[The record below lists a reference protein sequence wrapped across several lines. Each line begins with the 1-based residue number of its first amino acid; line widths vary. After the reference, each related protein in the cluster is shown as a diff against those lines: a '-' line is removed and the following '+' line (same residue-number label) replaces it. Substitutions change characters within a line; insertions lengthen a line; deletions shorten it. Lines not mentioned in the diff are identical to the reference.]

1 MLWTGAKGSRPWSS
15 RIIVASL
22 TALLSTA
29 TPSIADV
36 VVGRPLNQQYPNV
49 AHLSQDFSWTFPTST
64 FNSSTGAL
72 ITYTASDLPSWV
84 TFDGTTRTFS
94 GTPSAD
100 EDLGT
105 TRVTVTAS
113 DGSSVSARSAFGL
126 LVTSDPAPILTSSLQ
141 SQLPAASSLGRSQ
154 ILAGNKLHIPYGWSF
169 SVGWQGSTFQLPSD
183 NTVYTHATINGYEPL
198 PSWLMYSSDTYAM
211 WGIAPTSPQ
220 SEGTEFVF
228 VLSGANEVG
237 YAGTQTN
244 LTIVLGEGK
253 LSLATSAT
261 RYGSTLQTVNATVGI
276 QLDYT
281 LPTDIIA
288 VDGQGVR
295 NSQELSMTADTS
307 TAGSWLSFDG
317 TTRTLS
323 GTPPSDVVMSSPD
336 PTAVDVPVTVTNSL
350 GESLTFSLPLAIYP
364 AIFSNDTLPNV
375 YVDAGQ
381 PFSVS
386 LSNYIR
392 NSEQANIT
400 ASYSPSNAS
409 SWISYDADTLV
420 LSGNAPADLTADS
433 KVAVTLINLARTEG
447 GSASSLARR
456 DTPSNQAVFF
466 VALSGTDAGSP
477 AATGGDIPAGDG
489 TGPAAAARRKRVI
502 AGAVVGTILGLL
514 LIALLVFLCLRR
526 RKRQEA
532 EGRPNGSSVATKSPA
547 LSSSD
552 ERTLRDETSPA
563 FIAAPFKKMMNKE
576 GASPATLYGGSPFL
590 HADGKTLHHEQAVA
604 HDGSELRGI
613 LITSDRYAR
622 QSGEQATGYHSAGA
636 GAGAAAAGP
645 YDEDVYG
652 EHAYQ
657 QQPERPQQHG
667 MMSALVGGAKR
678 RQQQGGL
685 TSEEEEEEAARIAA
699 GMQHGRSQSAG
710 LGLSGVGMDASGGGE
725 DEPYRQRNAH
735 ARSRMSLRSS
745 VSRESWEDDLFY
757 EDNQRDS
764 RAANAGSFDGVAHSR
779 TTSIKALNAISEES
793 EVPRR
798 RGDGRVS
805 SRQSHMRHRSA
816 HIKTSPTFATTA
828 AFAAPASDE
837 SAEYD
842 RSYGGDHHI
851 MINGAEDGEGGQH
864 GSHNDFTIGTAQRVD
879 VRELGRNGSV
889 TARTPQLRHS
899 HGRNQSMQADAQPSP
914 SGAFEDAEDEALP
927 LPQGT
932 WAAPQGRSNRDS
944 AFSTMTT
951 DSNMLA
957 LSPYISYPEPGDN
970 ADAMSVSVYSPRPP
984 SLFGGASIASNVRPE
999 DTLRAVDY
1007 SRKAGPASPLLFPP
1021 SQAHLR
1027 PANRASS
1034 PTGQAPVAPP
1044 LRPQSA
1050 IVPEEL
1056 EATVSL
1062 GERIRIKLTPP
1073 GGPSMRGAAGSAG
1086 TRAGQKGKY
1095 VPLLDNVMMKAHG
1108 TWPLWLSEWVFW
1120 DPNMFELS
1128 GEVPLDFHLSEVTI
1142 ALVHRRPVATYSRP
1156 GSPKRLGGHRR
1167 QDSNDMTVEDEVV
1180 ARLTL
1185 IINQPQPGAYD
1196 NNVPLQRGVT
1206 GTAF

>member
-1 MLWTGAKGSRPWSS
+1 MLWTGAKGSRASSS
-15 RIIVASL
+15 RIVVSCLA
-22 TALLSTA
+22 ALLSTA
-29 TPSIADV
+29 APSFADV
-36 VVGRPLNQQYPNV
+36 AVGTPLDQQYPNV
-49 AHLSQDFSWTFPTST
+49 AHLSQDFSWTFPEST
-64 FNSSTGAL
+64 FNSSTGAQ
-72 ITYTASDLPSWV
+72 ITYTTSTLPSWV

-105 TRVTVTAS
+105 TKVTVTAS
-113 DGSSVSARSAFGL
+113 DGSSMSARSAFGL
-126 LVTSDPAPILTSSLQ
+126 LVTSDPAPILSYSLQ
-141 SQLPAASSLGRSQ
+141 SQLPVASSLGKSQ
-154 ILAGNKLHIPYGWSF
+154 ILAGNKLHIPFGWSF
-169 SVGWQGSTFQLPSD
+169 SVGWRGSTFYLPSN
-183 NTVYTHATINGYEPL
+183 NTVYTYATINGYEAL

-211 WGIAPTSPQ
+211 WGIAPNTPQ

-228 VLSGANEVG
+228 VLSGANELG

-253 LSLATSAT
+253 LSLSTSAT
-261 RYGSTLQTVNATVGI
+261 KYGSPLQTVNATVGI
-276 QLDYT
+276 ELEYT
-281 LPTDIIA
+281 IPTDIIA
-288 VDGQGVR
+288 VDGQGTR
-295 NSQELSMTADTS
+295 SSQQLNMTADTS
-307 TAGSWLSFDG
+307 EAGSWLSFDS

-323 GTPPSDVVMSSPD
+323 GTPPSDVIMNSPEA
-336 PTAVDVPVTVTNSL
+336 TTVDVSVTATDSL
-350 GESLTFSLPLAIYP
+350 GESLTFTVPLAIYP

-375 YVDAGQ
+375 YVEAGQ
-381 PFSVS
+381 PFAAS

-392 NSEQANIT
+392 NSDQANIT
-400 ASYSPSNAS
+400 ASFSPSNAS
-409 SWISYDADTLV
+409 SWIGYDADTLV
-420 LSGNAPADLTADS
+420 LSGTAPDNLTAEA
-433 KVAVTLINLARTEG
+433 KVAVTLTNLARTEG
-447 GSASSLARR
+447 DSAGSLARR
-456 DTPSNQAVFF
+456 DTPSNQAVFY
-466 VALSGTDAGSP
+466 VALNGTDAGSP
-477 AATGGDIPAGDG
+477 DATGGNIPAGDG
-489 TGPAAAARRKRVI
+489 TGPVAEKRKRVI
-502 AGAVVGTILGLL
+502 AGAVIGTIVGLL

-526 RKRQEA
+526 RKRREA
-532 EGRPNGSSVATKSPA
+532 EGRAPGSSIATKSPA

-563 FIAAPFKKMMNKE
+563 FIAAPFKKMMSKE

-604 HDGSELRGI
+604 NDGSELRGI

-622 QSGEQATGYHSAGA
+622 QSEEQAARYAA
-636 GAGAAAAGP
+636 VGAGAAAAGP

-652 EHAYQ
+652 DHAYE

-667 MMSALVGGAKR
+667 MMSALVGGGAKK
-678 RQQQGGL
+678 RQQHGGP
-685 TSEEEEEEAARIAA
+685 TVEEEEEAARIAA
-699 GMQHGRSQSAG
+699 GMQHGRSQSTG
-710 LGLSGVGMDASGGGE
+710 LGLTGVGMDASGSNE
-725 DEPYRQRNAH
+725 DDPYRQRNAH

-757 EDNQRDS
+757 DDNARDS
-764 RAANAGSFDGVAHSR
+764 RAATAGSFDGVAHSR
-779 TTSIKALNAISEES
+779 TTSIKALTGIAEEN

-816 HIKTSPTFATTA
+816 HIKTSPTFAATA

-842 RSYGGDHHI
+842 RSYGGDHRI
-851 MINGAEDGEGGQH
+851 VINGAEDGEGLQH
-864 GSHNDFTIGTAQRVD
+864 GSTNDFVIGTAQRVD

-889 TARTPQLRHS
+889 TARTPQLKHS
-899 HGRNQSMQADAQPSP
+899 HGRNESMHADAQPSP
-914 SGAFEDAEDEALP
+914 SGAFEDAEDEAQP
-927 LPQGT
+927 LPQGA
-932 WAAPQGRSNRDS
+932 WSAPQGRGNRDS

-984 SLFGGASIASNVRPE
+984 SMFGGASIASNVRPE
-999 DTLRAVDY
+999 DTLRAVEY
-1007 SRKAGPASPLLFPP
+1007 SRKPGPPSPLLFPP

-1034 PTGQAPVAPP
+1034 PTGPAPVVPP

-1056 EATVSL
+1056 EATVAL

-1128 GEVPLDFHLSEVTI
+1128 GEVPLDFHLAEVTI
-1142 ALVHRRPVATYSRP
+1142 ALVHRRPVTTYARP

-1185 IINQPQPGAYD
+1185 IIQHPHGGAYD

-1206 GTAF
+1206 GAAF

>member
-1 MLWTGAKGSRPWSS
+1 
-15 RIIVASL
+15 
-22 TALLSTA
+22 
-29 TPSIADV
+29 
-36 VVGRPLNQQYPNV
+36 
-49 AHLSQDFSWTFPTST
+49 
-64 FNSSTGAL
+64 
-72 ITYTASDLPSWV
+72 
-84 TFDGTTRTFS
+84 
-94 GTPSAD
+94 
-100 EDLGT
+100 
-105 TRVTVTAS
+105 
-113 DGSSVSARSAFGL
+113 
-126 LVTSDPAPILTSSLQ
+126 
-141 SQLPAASSLGRSQ
+141 
-154 ILAGNKLHIPYGWSF
+154 
-169 SVGWQGSTFQLPSD
+169 
-183 NTVYTHATINGYEPL
+183 
-198 PSWLMYSSDTYAM
+198 M

-220 SEGTEFVF
+220 SEGSEFVF
-228 VLSGANEVG
+228 VLSGANELG

-253 LSLATSAT
+253 LSLSTSST
-261 RYGSTLQTVNATVGI
+261 KYGSALQTVNATVGI
-276 QLDYT
+276 ELNYT
-281 LPTDIIA
+281 IPTDAIA

-295 NSQELSMTADTS
+295 NSQQLNMRADTS
-307 TAGSWLSFDG
+307 EAGSWLSFDA
-317 TTRTLS
+317 TTRTLT
-323 GTPPSDVVMSSPD
+323 GTPPSDVIMDSPD
-336 PTAVDVPVTVTNSL
+336 PTAVDIPVTVTDSL
-350 GESLTFSLPLAIYP
+350 GESLTFTLPLTIYP

-381 PFSVS
+381 PFSAS
-386 LSNYIR
+386 LSDYIR
-392 NSEQANIT
+392 NSDQANIT

-409 SWISYDADTLV
+409 SWISYDVDTLV
-420 LSGNAPADLTADS
+420 LSGTAPSDLTADS
-433 KVAVTLINLARTEG
+433 KVAVTLTNLARTEG
-447 GSASSLARR
+447 GSANSLSRR
-456 DTPSNQAVFF
+456 DTASNQAVFF
-466 VALSGTDAGSP
+466 VALNGTDAGSP
-477 AATGGDIPAGDG
+477 TSTGGSIPAGDG
-489 TGPAAAARRKRVI
+489 TGPAAAEKRKRVI
-502 AGAVVGTILGLL
+502 AGAVVGTIIGLL
-514 LIALLVFLCLRR
+514 LIALLIFLCLRR
-526 RKRQEA
+526 RKRREA
-532 EGRPNGSSVATKSPA
+532 EGRAPASSVATKSPA

-576 GASPATLYGGSPFL
+576 GTSPATLYGGSPFL
-590 HADGKTLHHEQAVA
+590 HADGKTLHQEQAVA
-604 HDGSELRGI
+604 NDGSELRGI

-622 QSGEQATGYHSAGA
+622 QSGEQGARYSATGAGT
-636 GAGAAAAGP
+636 AATGP

-652 EHAYQ
+652 DSVYD

-678 RQQQGGL
+678 RQ
-685 TSEEEEEEAARIAA
+685 EEEEAARIAA
-699 GMQHGRSQSAG
+699 GTSHGRSQSAG
-710 LGLSGVGMDASGGGE
+710 LGLTGVGMDASDSGE
-725 DEPYRQRNAH
+725 DDPYRQRNAH

-745 VSRESWEDDLFY
+745 VSKESWEDDLFY
-757 EDNQRDS
+757 EDNARDS
-764 RAANAGSFDGVAHSR
+764 RAATAGSFEGIGHSR
-779 TTSIKALNAISEES
+779 TTSVNPLNAITEES

-805 SRQSHMRHRSA
+805 SRHSHMRHRSA
-816 HIKTSPTFATTA
+816 HVKTSPTFAATA

-837 SAEYD
+837 SEDYD
-842 RSYGGDHHI
+842 RSYGGDHRI
-851 MINGAEDGEGGQH
+851 VINGAEDGEGAQH
-864 GSHNDFTIGTAQRVD
+864 GSTNDFVIGTAQRVD

-889 TARTPQLRHS
+889 SARTPQLRYS
-899 HGRNQSMQADAQPSP
+899 HGRNESMHADAQPSP
-914 SGAFEDAEDEALP
+914 SGAFEDAEDEAQP
-927 LPQGT
+927 LPQGA

-951 DSNMLA
+951 DSNMMA

-970 ADAMSVSVYSPRPP
+970 DDAMSASVYSPRPP

-1007 SRKAGPASPLLFPP
+1007 SKKTGPPSPLLFPP

-1027 PANRASS
+1027 PANRAAS
-1034 PTGQAPVAPP
+1034 PTGQAPVVPP

-1056 EATVSL
+1056 EATVAL

-1128 GEVPLDFHLSEVTI
+1128 GEVPLDFHLGEVTI

-1185 IINQPQPGAYD
+1185 IIKHPHPGAYD